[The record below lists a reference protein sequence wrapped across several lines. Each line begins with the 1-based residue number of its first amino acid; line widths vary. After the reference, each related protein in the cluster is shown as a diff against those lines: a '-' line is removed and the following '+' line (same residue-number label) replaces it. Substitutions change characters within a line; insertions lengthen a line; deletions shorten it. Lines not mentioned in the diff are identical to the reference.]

1 HVTGVQTCAL
11 PISQR
16 FRGFAGGLPLGI
28 VEGDVVDQ
36 AAWPADFRHHPV
48 AGVDAQRARDTAD
61 LGTFANIDPGRADGD
76 ALHAVDAVA
85 EVFGILLRLLDA
97 STRFT
102 APVLVSDGQRFL
114 VHHRRLD

>member
-1 HVTGVQTCAL
+1 QAEDGIRAFHVTGVQTCAL
-11 PISQR
+11 PIS
-16 FRGFAGGLPLGI
+16 
-28 VEGDVVDQ
+28 
-36 AAWPADFRHHPV
+36 
-48 AGVDAQRARDTAD
+48 D

-114 VHHRRLD
+114 VHHRRLDARPGAHVDAHLLAHEAAQREGRERQ